1 MQFTS
6 PLSATLVKM
15 CGIISHCSTAVVV
28 RSKSQNFD
36 AKMSKSPREDGKQ
49 TNLEQ
54 QTPTQCHPE
63 AQALYYIGEQQK
75 YRQRR
80 QNPPECVPGMVCC
93 FSGWFSM
100 PRPISTM
107 IFTIGITATKAP
119 ILSLRFASS
128 ESSMMTPAV
137 NKYFVTV
144 KNIRCPDLPPL
155 VAHNGS

>member
-1 MQFTS
+1 
-6 PLSATLVKM
+6 
-15 CGIISHCSTAVVV
+15 
-28 RSKSQNFD
+28 
-36 AKMSKSPREDGKQ
+36 MSKSPREDGKQ
-49 TNLEQ
+49 TNREQ

-80 QNPPECVPGMVCC
+80 QNLAECVPGMVCS
-93 FSGWFSM
+93 FFGWFSM

-107 IFTIGITATKAP
+107 IFTIGITVIKAP

-128 ESSMMTPAV
+128 ESSAMTPAV

-144 KNIRCPDLPPL
+144 KKHTLPSF
-155 VAHNGS
+155 ATGGGT